1 MHPASQIQR
10 EKIKNQRFSTQSYQ
24 TPHQDAPQTD
34 TLRIE
39 ILSVRLRRSTMTP
52 RPFELDV
59 CTGPRT
65 GMRTEIAGGRVK
77 EFGSW
82 MGKALWDP
90 LRCYRVTALSKG
102 TLSATLPICTSG
114 FEPHRCANGI
124 EILRCGGKLVSSTPA
139 AARPQKPSAAD
150 VGTYNGVRCRS
161 GVMSGANKNCISI
174 NFGHVRARTPC
185 PPREAP
191 PDLKLKKLKRGPAG
205 RKASLVPSEACRVWP
220 GRRGA
225 AHRPRFSCTTSIC
238 PNS

>member
-1 MHPASQIQR
+1 VGTLSSARIAVVLGVRSWTHSLRSGQGARTTLRTKNHLMHPASQIQR
-10 EKIKNQRFSTQSYQ
+10 EKAKAQRFGTQNYR

-34 TLRIE
+34 ILRTE

-52 RPFELDV
+52 RPLELDV

-65 GMRTEIAGGRVK
+65 GMRTEIAGGGVM
-77 EFGSW
+77 ELGSW

-161 GVMSGANKNCISI
+161 GVRVPECAASI
-174 NFGHVRARTPC
+174 RRPTRRWAIRHFKQA
-185 PPREAP
+185 AP
-191 PDLKLKKLKRGPAG
+191 
-205 RKASLVPSEACRVWP
+205 SQ
-220 GRRGA
+220 
-225 AHRPRFSCTTSIC
+225 
-238 PNS
+238 